1 MKDLANAVIE
11 SIETQKRDFQ
21 FLYPL
26 EQGIEQKIEIIAQKI
41 YGAKGVIYSQKA
53 KSDLKIIKDLGF
65 EQLPVCIAKTQK
77 SLSDDEKKI
86 GRPADFDVTVRGF
99 EFATGAGFIIPIL
112 GDIMRMPGLPEVPMA
127 ENMRIDKDG
136 NISGLS

>member
-1 MKDLANAVIE
+1 MKDLANAAIE

-21 FLYPL
+21 FL
-26 EQGIEQKIEIIAQKI
+26 EQGIEQKIEI
-41 YGAKGVIYSQKA
+41 
-53 KSDLKIIKDLGF
+53 
-65 EQLPVCIAKTQK
+65 IAKTQK

-86 GRPADFDVTVRGF
+86 GRPTDFDVTVRDF

-127 ENMRIDKDG
+127 ENMHIDKDG

>member
-1 MKDLANAVIE
+1 MTLSQSKNFKFLF
-11 SIETQKRDFQ
+11 SIRSPNEW
-21 FLYPL
+21 
-26 EQGIEQKIEIIAQKI
+26 GI
-41 YGAKGVIYSQKA
+41 S
-53 KSDLKIIKDLGF
+53 LGDY
-65 EQLPVCIAKTQK
+65 V
-77 SLSDDEKKI
+77 
-86 GRPADFDVTVRGF
+86 VTVRGF

>member
-11 SIETQKRDFQ
+11 SIEIQKRDFQ
-21 FLYPL
+21 FLYSL
-26 EQGIEQKIEIIAQKI
+26 EQGIEQKIEI
-41 YGAKGVIYSQKA
+41 
-53 KSDLKIIKDLGF
+53 
-65 EQLPVCIAKTQK
+65 IAKTQK

-86 GRPADFDVTVRGF
+86 GRPTDFDVTVRDF

-127 ENMRIDKDG
+127 ENMHIDKDG

>member
-1 MKDLANAVIE
+1 MKDLANAAIG

-21 FLYPL
+21 FLYSL
-26 EQGIEQKIEIIAQKI
+26 EQGIEQKIEIIVQKV

-77 SLSDDEKKI
+77 SLSDDEKK
-86 GRPADFDVTVRGF
+86 
-99 EFATGAGFIIPIL
+99 L
-112 GDIMRMPGLPEVPMA
+112 GDL
-127 ENMRIDKDG
+127 RI
-136 NISGLS
+136 LMLQ

>member
-1 MKDLANAVIE
+1 M
-11 SIETQKRDFQ
+11 
-21 FLYPL
+21 
-26 EQGIEQKIEIIAQKI
+26 
-41 YGAKGVIYSQKA
+41 
-53 KSDLKIIKDLGF
+53 
-65 EQLPVCIAKTQK
+65 
-77 SLSDDEKKI
+77 SDDEKKI

-127 ENMRIDKDG
+127 ENIHIDKDG